1 MTTRDLVSI
10 HLMLFFILFRTG
22 CSFFP
27 ESCFNT
33 SHVILY
39 QIIKLSGLG
48 EDAFQYISCYSLS
61 CAGANRRKSENRFQY
76 ISCYSLSR
84 KDRLPVVQTHVSIHL
99 MLFFIDVTLK
109 YNRQT
114 IMFQYISCYSLSDFG
129 LYPNFF
135 ITCFNTSHVI
145 LYQFCHVFEKIVF
158 FVSIHLML
166 FFIRGRDK
174 RGRGS
179 PVFQYISCYSLSNY
193 AIPEKPCYC
202 VSIHLMLFFIY
213 A

>member
-1 MTTRDLVSI
+1 MR
-10 HLMLFFILFRTG
+10 
-22 CSFFP
+22 
-27 ESCFNT
+27 FNT

-39 QIIKLSGLG
+39 LVPVQTG
-48 EDAFQYISCYSLS
+48 ERVKTGFNTSHVILYPERTVYQWF
-61 CAGANRRKSENRFQY
+61 RHTFQY

-84 KDRLPVVQTHVSIHL
+84 TVTPELKADYVSIHL